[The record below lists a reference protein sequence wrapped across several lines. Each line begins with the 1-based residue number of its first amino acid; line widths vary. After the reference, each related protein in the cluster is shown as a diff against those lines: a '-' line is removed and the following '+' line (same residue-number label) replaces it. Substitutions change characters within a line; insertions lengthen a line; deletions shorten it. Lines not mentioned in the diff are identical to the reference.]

1 MKIRAASLAAASPT
15 RRPAVFWLSLLL
27 LAAALALV
35 LSGCASQ
42 PAAPAASAETLPA
55 EVDVEQAYNLFEEGA
70 FVLDVRTQE
79 EWDDFHIPGTTL
91 IPLDQLES
99 RVGELPADED
109 IVVICRSG
117 NRSQAGRDILRQA
130 GFESVTSVD
139 GGVTAWQSR
148 GYPIEP

>member
-1 MKIRAASLAAASPT
+1 MRIRTATLT
-15 RRPAVFWLSLLL
+15 QRPAVFWLGWLL
-27 LAAALALV
+27 LAAALALA

-42 PAAPAASAETLPA
+42 TTAPAATGTLPA
-55 EVDVEQAYNLFEEGA
+55 EIDVDQAYDLFENGT

-79 EWDDFHIPGTTL
+79 EWNDFHIPGTTL
-91 IPLDQLES
+91 IPLDQLAS
-99 RVGELPADED
+99 RVSELPADED

-117 NRSQAGRDILRQA
+117 NRSQTGRDILQQA

-139 GGVTAWQSR
+139 GGVTAWQAR